1 MRDRSSTRGRNV
13 TRNRSATRIVGILIG
28 LAVLSP
34 RLAAAAEP
42 AASPEC
48 KSAGVTISFASGST
62 EIDTNGR
69 GALAGVATWLQNGD
83 RRTVRLEASADRRG
97 GATGNQRLSER
108 RAKAAKDFLVDRGI
122 SPDRIMAFG
131 HGEEDQP
138 RPGIDARVVVVTACD
153 VPAEVS
159 AETPPAPEPTPV
171 EQPAPAAPPPA
182 PPAPPPPPVA
192 PMPLPYT
199 PIAVVPPPEP
209 ASALRPPSKIGM
221 EATVG
226 AGAIGFI
233 DESARNATQTGA
245 SWDARLMVGSRLP
258 IALEGA
264 YIGSVQNIQALGL
277 NTDSLLLGNGVEG
290 TVRVNLTRAR
300 VQPYLFGGVG
310 WTHYQLTNTVANTS
324 SISDKD
330 DIGTLPLGAG
340 LSARVGRAVILDV
353 RGTYRATFADDMMK
367 ATSLNGNSSSMQT
380 WNAAGRVGFEF

>member
-1 MRDRSSTRGRNV
+1 MRE
-13 TRNRSATRIVGILIG
+13 IVGGLIG
-28 LAVLSP
+28 LALLSP
-34 RLAAAAEP
+34 SLAAAAEP
-42 AASPEC
+42 AASPQC

-83 RRTVRLEASADRRG
+83 RRTVRLEAFADRSG
-97 GATGNQRLSER
+97 GATGNQLLSER

-131 HGEEDQP
+131 HGEEDRP

-153 VPAEVS
+153 VPAEVT

-171 EQPAPAAPPPA
+171 EEPAPATTA
-182 PPAPPPPPVA
+182 PPPVA

-209 ASALRPPSKIGM
+209 ASALRPPSRIGM

-245 SWDARLMVGSRLP
+245 SWDARLLVGSRLP

-290 TVRVNLTRAR
+290 TVRVNLTSAR
-300 VQPYLFGGVG
+300 IQPYLFGGVG
-310 WTHYQLTNTVANTS
+310 WTHYQLTHTVANTS

-330 DIGTLPLGAG
+330 DIGTLPLGG
-340 LSARVGRAVILDV
+340 GVSARVGRAVILDI

-380 WNAAGRVGFEF
+380 WNGAGRVGFEF